1 MERALQRIVDL
12 DPGLW
17 KTAKDIAREALGLKS
32 RWRGKGKTG
41 VNLTSVQ
48 AQIVLHL
55 LEGDYLK
62 GTSRKQRKLYESNLE
77 VENDLCNTVDVGWLD
92 NGCLLGLYRRYP
104 RRYNL

>member
-32 RWRGKGKTG
+32 RWRGRSKTG
-41 VNLTSVQ
+41 VNLTYEQ

-62 GTSRKQRKLYESNLE
+62 RNLTE
-77 VENDLCNTVDVGWLD
+77 AEETLRIELRG
-92 NGCLLGLYRRYP
+92 GK
-104 RRYNL
+104 

>member
-32 RWRGKGKTG
+32 RWRGRSKTG
-41 VNLTSVQ
+41 VNLTYEQ
-48 AQIVLHL
+48 AQIVLQL

-62 GTSRKQRKLYESNLE
+62 RNLTE
-77 VENDLCNTVDVGWLD
+77 AEETLRIELRG
-92 NGCLLGLYRRYP
+92 GK
-104 RRYNL
+104 

>member
-32 RWRGKGKTG
+32 RWRGKSKTG
-41 VNLTSVQ
+41 VNLTHEQ
-48 AQIVLHL
+48 AHIVLHL

-62 GTSRKQRKLYESNLE
+62 RNLTEAEETLRIKLGGRK
-77 VENDLCNTVDVGWLD
+77 
-92 NGCLLGLYRRYP
+92 
-104 RRYNL
+104 

>member
-62 GTSRKQRKLYESNLE
+62 RNLTE
-77 VENDLCNTVDVGWLD
+77 AEETLRIELRG
-92 NGCLLGLYRRYP
+92 GK
-104 RRYNL
+104 

>member
-32 RWRGKGKTG
+32 RWRGRSKTG
-41 VNLTSVQ
+41 VNLTYEQ
-48 AQIVLHL
+48 AQIVLQL

-62 GTSRKQRKLYESNLE
+62 RNLTEAEETLRIKLR
-77 VENDLCNTVDVGWLD
+77 G
-92 NGCLLGLYRRYP
+92 GK
-104 RRYNL
+104 